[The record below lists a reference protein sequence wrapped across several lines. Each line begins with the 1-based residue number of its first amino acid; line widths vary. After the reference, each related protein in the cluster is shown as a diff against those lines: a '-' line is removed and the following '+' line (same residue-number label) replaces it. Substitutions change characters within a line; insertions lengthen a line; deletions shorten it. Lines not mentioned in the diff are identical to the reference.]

1 MVQTKE
7 ISLHELH
14 SNTGQIDGLPKN
26 PRFIKDDKYQKLK
39 QSIEEAPEML
49 QLRELI
55 VIPFAGSY
63 VVIAGNM
70 RLKVMQ
76 ELGYETA
83 ICKVLPENTPAEKL
97 REYTIKDNIS
107 YGQMDWEIAQ
117 SDWDIEEFYDW
128 GEDIPEWVQEDEE
141 EENYGDLDE
150 EDQEALKAQSG
161 EMQQGVKKA
170 IMIEFNLEDY
180 EKAFDLVKYWREQ
193 GAYVGS
199 MIIEYLENEKKK
211 AENV

>member
-1 MVQTKE
+1 MIQTKE
-7 ISLHELH
+7 ISLQELQ

-26 PRFIKDDKYQKLK
+26 PRFLKDAKYQKLK

-97 REYTIKDNIS
+97 REYTVKDNIS
-107 YGQMDWEIAQ
+107 YGQMDWEIVQA
-117 SDWDIEEFYDW
+117 DWDIEELHDW
-128 GEDIPEWVQEDEE
+128 GEDVPKWLDEDQQEKEVEYVEAKNWYINIKCNNEDEA
-141 EENYGDLDE
+141 
-150 EDQEALKAQSG
+150 QELYEQLLN
-161 EMQQGVKKA
+161 QGHDVK
-170 IMIEFNLEDY
+170 ILN
-180 EKAFDLVKYWREQ
+180 
-193 GAYVGS
+193 
-199 MIIEYLENEKKK
+199 
-211 AENV
+211 